1 MSILTGH
8 LHLPPRVPAAQPHAG
23 PRRIL
28 ATCPHPA
35 LSARLRSALLR
46 ETCHKDLY
54 GAKRCSCHGL
64 HALAHDA
71 SRDRSGWR
79 RKSSTA
85 TCSRKFPTRMPTSS
99 PAKHPFV
106 LLTACSV
113 LAQRHWHPYQRNGGT
128 NILTKVPSNGSV
140 PEGAVIERLM
150 ASYSRARRIRG

>member
-106 LLTACSV
+106 LLTACPCSPNDTGIHT
-113 LAQRHWHPYQRNGGT
+113 RDG
-128 NILTKVPSNGSV
+128 GSV
-140 PEGAVIERLM
+140 PEGAVMERLM
-150 ASYSRARRIRG
+150 ASYSRARKIRG